1 MTMTF
6 GAIAFMAGSWAVAL
20 GLTSGSYYRIV
31 KGGRG
36 LDGSR

>member
-1 MTMTF
+1 MTF
-6 GAIAFMAGSWAVAL
+6 GAIAFMVGSWAVVL
-20 GLTSGSYYRIV
+20 GLTTWSYYRIL